1 MPGKNREKEVEQE
14 KNRDDNNRRGTYSGQ
29 TSQGGG
35 RGGTSARE
43 PETGGE
49 GGTNKGEQK

>member
-1 MPGKNREKEVEQE
+1 MPGRNREKEVEQE
-14 KNRDDNNRRGTYSGQ
+14 KNQTESNRQGTHSGQ

-43 PETGGE
+43 PEESGLGKTE
-49 GGTNKGEQK
+49 PE